1 MPLFPKQSDSPT
13 TQLLARGLHGRQ
25 AQTPNSP
32 PQSPVSRRRMPAIP
46 SRCRW
51 SFVGTEHR
59 AMPTRIAHAPS
70 ATDTRQAPASM
81 TPIDP
86 SRSPAHTSSDPPAAP
101 KIAMPMSTCLRNARG
116 RRTDTTATA
125 TSAAPFANVHSS
137 RMKESC
143 VSYRGN
149 RCTFSDQLLNVSNA
163 NARPCANENKPAFG
177 GATPSPFCSR
187 DLNMPVL

>member
-1 MPLFPKQSDSPT
+1 MDGKRKL
-13 TQLLARGLHGRQ
+13 
-25 AQTPNSP
+25 
-32 PQSPVSRRRMPAIP
+32 
-46 SRCRW
+46 
-51 SFVGTEHR
+51 
-59 AMPTRIAHAPS
+59 RIAHRNRLFRAGACQQSRHDADGRELRRNRAQGYAHQDRARTLGNGYQAGACPHDARLSPS
-70 ATDTRQAPASM
+70 SPPTT
-81 TPIDP
+81 P

>member
-1 MPLFPKQSDSPT
+1 MEQYKQEFIEFMVESEVLKFGEFTLKSGRKSPFFMNAGAYVT
-13 TQLLARGLHGRQ
+13 GEQLHRLGLYYARAG
-25 AQTPNSP
+25 
-32 PQSPVSRRRMPAIP
+32 
-46 SRCRW
+46 
-51 SFVGTEHR
+51 
-59 AMPTRIAHAPS
+59 
-70 ATDTRQAPASM
+70 SM

>member
-1 MPLFPKQSDSPT
+1 MDGKRKL
-13 TQLLARGLHGRQ
+13 
-25 AQTPNSP
+25 
-32 PQSPVSRRRMPAIP
+32 
-46 SRCRW
+46 
-51 SFVGTEHR
+51 
-59 AMPTRIAHAPS
+59 RIAHRNRLFRAGACQQS
-70 ATDTRQAPASM
+70 RHDADGRELRRNRAQGYAHQDRARTLGNGYQAGAC
-81 TPIDP
+81 IDP

-163 NARPCANENKPAFG
+163 LRKREQARLRR
-177 GATPSPFCSR
+177 R
-187 DLNMPVL
+187 DPLAVLLP

>member
-1 MPLFPKQSDSPT
+1 
-13 TQLLARGLHGRQ
+13 
-25 AQTPNSP
+25 
-32 PQSPVSRRRMPAIP
+32 
-46 SRCRW
+46 
-51 SFVGTEHR
+51 
-59 AMPTRIAHAPS
+59 
-70 ATDTRQAPASM
+70 
-81 TPIDP
+81 
-86 SRSPAHTSSDPPAAP
+86 
-101 KIAMPMSTCLRNARG
+101 MPMSTCLRNARG

-137 RMKESC
+137 RMKDSC

-149 RCTFSDQLLNVSNA
+149 RCAFSDQLLNVSNA

>member
-1 MPLFPKQSDSPT
+1 MYKTITIKAGDGGWGGPLTITATEKCHKILSVTGGGIHPV
-13 TQLLARGLHGRQ
+13 
-25 AQTPNSP
+25 AQ
-32 PQSPVSRRRMPAIP
+32 
-46 SRCRW
+46 
-51 SFVGTEHR
+51 
-59 AMPTRIAHAPS
+59 
-70 ATDTRQAPASM
+70 
-81 TPIDP
+81 
-86 SRSPAHTSSDPPAAP
+86 